1 MSSHG
6 EIDILIVED
15 NAADVELTL
24 HVLQKNNL
32 ANKIYV
38 ARDGEEALDFIFCRG
53 KFLDRSFDSPPRIVL
68 LDLKLPKVNGKE
80 VLKAVRNDPRT
91 RCIPIV
97 IFTSS
102 KEERDLIDGYGLGA
116 NSFVQKPLD
125 FNEFRDAVK
134 QFGMYW
140 LLVNIPAPANGL
152 SSR

>member
-1 MSSHG
+1 MSPHG

-24 HVLQKNNL
+24 HVLQKNKL

-38 ARDGEEALDFIFCRG
+38 ARDGEEALNFIFCRE
-53 KFLDRSFDSPPRIVL
+53 KFGDRSFDAPPRIVL
-68 LDLKLPKVNGKE
+68 LDLKLPKVDGKE

-91 RCIPIV
+91 RSIPVV

-116 NSFVQKPLD
+116 NSYIQKPLD
-125 FNEFRDAVK
+125 FNEFRDAVR

-140 LLVNIPAPANGL
+140 LLVNIPPPPNGFAP
-152 SSR
+152 R